1 MRYPWLGIPFV
12 APRPERATHNG
23 SRPARAAD
31 HRPRAMLA
39 APALALTAW
48 LGLITIAIVDEGPSR
63 GERTAAASRDAA
75 VEGPSA
81 RPGRAGP
88 GIAES
93 PPQR

>member
-1 MRYPWLGIPFV
+1 MRYPWLGIPF
-12 APRPERATHNG
+12 AAQRPERAVQNRP
-23 SRPARAAD
+23 RPARAAD
-31 HRPRAMLA
+31 RRPRAMLA

-48 LGLITIAIVDEGPSR
+48 VGVLTVAVVEEDSSR
-63 GERTAAASRDAA
+63 SNRAAAPRDAA

-88 GIAES
+88 GIAPL